1 MGTHLSQPT
10 TAPVMNS
17 SLSSLS
23 PTKDDESRTSFS
35 TFLIS
40 SFIETGRTPVQW
52 RAWNVVFWWRAKWSA
67 WEEVAGITRPNVR
80 SYWFDRRVEMN
91 ETTHGRKSD
100 FTVYQYLCIYSFLYI
115 DNFLRICS
123 NFKVDENRRR
133 RLIALGASDAKQNIK
148 MGTKIG
154 ACILQVGSETNQ
166 RNKRVDKK
174 I

>member
-1 MGTHLSQPT
+1 
-10 TAPVMNS
+10 
-17 SLSSLS
+17 
-23 PTKDDESRTSFS
+23 
-35 TFLIS
+35 
-40 SFIETGRTPVQW
+40 
-52 RAWNVVFWWRAKWSA
+52 
-67 WEEVAGITRPNVR
+67 
-80 SYWFDRRVEMN
+80 MN

-115 DNFLRICS
+115 DNLLRICS

-133 RLIALGASDAKQNIK
+133 RLIALGASDAKQSIK